1 MGAAALLNS
10 KIAVR
15 PGMREIQA
23 QWSPQERRQRAAEG
37 RRRMQEFFRLVEEPS
52 AETEIWAVGSL
63 GDDDLQR
70 LVG

>member
-1 MGAAALLNS
+1 MGVAALLNS
-10 KIAVR
+10 KIAIR

-37 RRRMQEFFRLVEEPS
+37 RRRLQEFLRLVEEPS
-52 AETEIWAVGSL
+52 AETEIWAVGAPC
-63 GDDDLQR
+63 DDDLPR